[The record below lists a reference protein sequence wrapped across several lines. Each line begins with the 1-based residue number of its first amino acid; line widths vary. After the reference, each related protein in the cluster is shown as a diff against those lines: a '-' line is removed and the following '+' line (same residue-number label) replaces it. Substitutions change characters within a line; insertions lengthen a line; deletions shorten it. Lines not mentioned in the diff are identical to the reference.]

1 MFCRSLFV
9 LFLLAIVLSIFD
21 LRLLLTSLISSS
33 FSSSS
38 IHNNCFRTL
47 ITVFAMISSL
57 TYTQVIRWVVIT
69 IAELALNNNHS
80 LTQSKLN
87 QKYELSPLFYCLYKM
102 TDYLSCSSFLQWI
115 RRCVPLVKQKLY
127 TVPESL
133 VSHQIYSGNL
143 IVHFAQVHVYTVL
156 VSCCIAGKGNYVY
169 FVFTPI
175 WAVRIHV
182 FYVIYLSC
190 TNSCFLCYLHYL
202 RMLMFS
208 ANYISYDVP
217 VLSK

>member
-1 MFCRSLFV
+1 
-9 LFLLAIVLSIFD
+9 
-21 LRLLLTSLISSS
+21 
-33 FSSSS
+33 
-38 IHNNCFRTL
+38 
-47 ITVFAMISSL
+47 
-57 TYTQVIRWVVIT
+57 
-69 IAELALNNNHS
+69 LALNNNHS

-190 TNSCFLCYLHYL
+190 TNSCFLCYLFELYEFMFF
-202 RMLMFS
+202 MLFIWAVRIHVFYVICIIYECWCSVRITYHMMFLS
-208 ANYISYDVP
+208 FQSNTTGATGGAGTSHIS
-217 VLSK
+217 KAH